1 MYGFNTVSLDQKGRL
16 AIPAKYRT
24 SFIQKN
30 ETQIVIT
37 KDPQYPSLK
46 IYPGS
51 QWIEISSKLESLQ
64 GLDPIVRN
72 LQWTILGNASVTEFD
87 PKGRMLV
94 LIPSELRKYA
104 ELINEKQISLIG
116 MGNKF
121 EIWNVSNW
129 EMRQTGGSLATEI
142 LDVVLQESIKTFLF
156 GVKTFFGV
164 KIFFVRRQKLFRRQK
179 FFRRQNIFRRPK
191 MFDAKHFLKPKK
203 LFDAE

>member
-16 AIPAKYRT
+16 AIPAKYRNALLEN
-24 SFIQKN
+24 N

-46 IYPGS
+46 IYPKS
-51 QWIEISSKLESLQ
+51 QWIGISSKLESLQ

-87 PKGRMLV
+87 PGGRMLI
-94 LIPSELRKYA
+94 LIPIELRKYA
-104 ELINEKQISLIG
+104 DLVDQKQISLIG

-121 EIWNVSNW
+121 EIWNVNNW

-142 LDVVLQESIKTFLF
+142 LDVVLPESIKSMSF
-156 GVKTFFGV
+156 
-164 KIFFVRRQKLFRRQK
+164 
-179 FFRRQNIFRRPK
+179 
-191 MFDAKHFLKPKK
+191 
-203 LFDAE
+203 